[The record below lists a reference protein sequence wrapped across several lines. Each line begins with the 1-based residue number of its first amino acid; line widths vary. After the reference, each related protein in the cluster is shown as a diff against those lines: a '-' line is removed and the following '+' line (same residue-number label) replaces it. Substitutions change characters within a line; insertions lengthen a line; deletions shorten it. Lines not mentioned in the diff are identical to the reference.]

1 MLQQMKIP
9 IDSECGGKGECK
21 QCTGGVRSIL
31 LRDRGGTCPA
41 KPALSVSL
49 VVHVSLDGFK
59 FNLAGYCDFVHFDG
73 VEGNSLACQT
83 PAVAGMKL
91 EVVPTK
97 PQDTEP
103 ANLTEEVK
111 EPGQIADFV
120 IEQCEDW
127 VGGSTDE
134 CLAVQYDLSGNARK
148 FAAALKEKLGM
159 KRIGQLMGDKAFIHV
174 DAKDLTDMDALII
187 AKMLRFQNAECEML
201 DINNNPRMGDLGV
214 KAIAEHVLGRASNG
228 HPLETLLI
236 SEVNMTDE
244 GLGYITEAL
253 KTNNKLRLL
262 EMRKNKLTDE
272 GVVAL
277 AKVLKDDNS
286 TLESLYLNANPG
298 LTDISAEV
306 LADAVAARKGKLK
319 NIEVVYS
326 AVSLSPPHGVLLRDS
341 GFITPPQF
349 SVAPFYFTISMAQR
363 DAAGGGVASMSKSD
377 SEGLSDEASDDLSE
391 DEGVSWIEWFC
402 RCKGNEYFVE
412 VDEDYVLDDFNLTGL
427 RDIVPYYDH
436 ALNVILDAEDEE
448 LDSGQLDTSKEDAI
462 ESAAQMLYGLIH
474 ASGLSSPFGDV
485 SLLYGWVVGSAM
497 LDKYSAFTYGL
508 CPNADCEEAKQPV
521 LPYGNDRPGQCG
533 TKVYCP
539 RCNEIYFPRSARLE
553 VIDGAY
559 FASSFC
565 HMFLMAYPH
574 LRPTSPAVPF
584 EPTVYGFKIHYS
596 VRDGV
601 RKQFKLRQQRLQE
614 QQQQQQREEEE
625 DLKAQQHAAS
635 V

>member
-1 MLQQMKIP
+1 
-9 IDSECGGKGECK
+9 
-21 QCTGGVRSIL
+21 
-31 LRDRGGTCPA
+31 
-41 KPALSVSL
+41 
-49 VVHVSLDGFK
+49 
-59 FNLAGYCDFVHFDG
+59 
-73 VEGNSLACQT
+73 
-83 PAVAGMKL
+83 MKL

-236 SEVNMTDE
+236 SGVNVTDE

-319 NIEVVYS
+319 
-326 AVSLSPPHGVLLRDS
+326 
-341 GFITPPQF
+341 
-349 SVAPFYFTISMAQR
+349 
-363 DAAGGGVASMSKSD
+363 
-377 SEGLSDEASDDLSE
+377 
-391 DEGVSWIEWFC
+391 
-402 RCKGNEYFVE
+402 
-412 VDEDYVLDDFNLTGL
+412 
-427 RDIVPYYDH
+427 
-436 ALNVILDAEDEE
+436 VIL
-448 LDSGQLDTSKEDAI
+448 L
-462 ESAAQMLYGLIH
+462 
-474 ASGLSSPFGDV
+474 
-485 SLLYGWVVGSAM
+485 
-497 LDKYSAFTYGL
+497 
-508 CPNADCEEAKQPV
+508 DCE
-521 LPYGNDRPGQCG
+521 N
-533 TKVYCP
+533 
-539 RCNEIYFPRSARLE
+539 ISFSARARATARC
-553 VIDGAY
+553 GKKMR
-559 FASSFC
+559 F
-565 HMFLMAYPH
+565 
-574 LRPTSPAVPF
+574 
-584 EPTVYGFKIHYS
+584 
-596 VRDGV
+596 
-601 RKQFKLRQQRLQE
+601 
-614 QQQQQQREEEE
+614 
-625 DLKAQQHAAS
+625 
-635 V
+635 

>member
-1 MLQQMKIP
+1 MLSTLQRLPTFTPRCALVRMMSKKRRVPSPAPQGKADTHWMTMSEAPEDKPIITINGKEYDWNSIPAFTHKSVLTMLQQMKIP
-9 IDSECGGKGECK
+9 IESECGGKGECT
-21 QCTGGVRSIL
+21 QCT
-31 LRDRGGTCPA
+31 
-41 KPALSVSL
+41 
-49 VVHVSLDGFK
+49 
-59 FNLAGYCDFVHFDG
+59 VHFDG

-127 VGGSTDE
+127 AGGSTDE

-148 FAAALKEKLGM
+148 FASALKEKLGM

-187 AKMLRFQNAECEML
+187 AKMLRFHNAECEML

-228 HPLETLLI
+228 HPLETLLV
-236 SEVNMTDE
+236 SGVNMTDE
-244 GLGYITEAL
+244 GLGYVTEAL

-319 NIEVVYS
+319 
-326 AVSLSPPHGVLLRDS
+326 
-341 GFITPPQF
+341 
-349 SVAPFYFTISMAQR
+349 
-363 DAAGGGVASMSKSD
+363 
-377 SEGLSDEASDDLSE
+377 
-391 DEGVSWIEWFC
+391 
-402 RCKGNEYFVE
+402 
-412 VDEDYVLDDFNLTGL
+412 
-427 RDIVPYYDH
+427 
-436 ALNVILDAEDEE
+436 VIL
-448 LDSGQLDTSKEDAI
+448 L
-462 ESAAQMLYGLIH
+462 
-474 ASGLSSPFGDV
+474 
-485 SLLYGWVVGSAM
+485 
-497 LDKYSAFTYGL
+497 
-508 CPNADCEEAKQPV
+508 DCE
-521 LPYGNDRPGQCG
+521 N
-533 TKVYCP
+533 
-539 RCNEIYFPRSARLE
+539 ISFSARARATARC
-553 VIDGAY
+553 GKKMR
-559 FASSFC
+559 F
-565 HMFLMAYPH
+565 
-574 LRPTSPAVPF
+574 
-584 EPTVYGFKIHYS
+584 
-596 VRDGV
+596 
-601 RKQFKLRQQRLQE
+601 
-614 QQQQQQREEEE
+614 
-625 DLKAQQHAAS
+625 
-635 V
+635 